1 MKNKRIIDAMGN
13 IDDELILGAERVTRK
28 AKKPYLKWGAV
39 AASFVLIAAAIVFVP
54 MMMEDSEPPLIPNGD
69 LIENVTDGEETG
81 NALTQPTETEVT
93 EDVTASDGEETGNAL
108 TQPTETEV
116 TEDVTTSD
124 GGTGSGGSKNGI
136 FALDSLNGRYGD
148 KDIFQGETGFMEW
161 PWNDKTTSEK
171 YYLLD
176 FNSKEY
182 IARDHRKV
190 SSDLIEEYLCDS
202 EAFGYEYDY
211 SNDESIKHTKTVAIY
226 KIKNVSE
233 DAVVAVEH
241 DVEYYVYFTRD
252 VEQPATFGEFM
263 ELLGFEENI
272 ELENYTLYQGKK
284 VGEHY
289 RIESDNYIMQILL
302 QCTSAPTVYEDNS
315 IGMTP
320 REYGTASESS
330 TYSVSLDIL
339 GKEYA
344 SFTITSEA
352 LGIYKKVFYVSEL
365 GYVYTNIM
373 EYGYAYNIGTT
384 ATAQI
389 LEYLKG
395 DDAIECEMEP
405 YMYYLCGIVTEIGD
419 DYILLDDSVM
429 CKNPEDGVV
438 FKIDVSDPGVYRYVK
453 YGYFEEGSVVQIAFW
468 NRIEVGE
475 NNTVSG
481 AISIW
486 EGQLVDGDVIIE
498 E

>member
-13 IDDELILGAERVTRK
+13 IDDELIMGADAVPVK

-39 AASFVLIAAAIVFVP
+39 AASFALIAAAVVFVP
-54 MMMEDSEPPLIPNGD
+54 MMMEDSEPPLIPRGD
-69 LIENVTDGEETG
+69 LIENVTDREETD
-81 NALTQPTETEVT
+81 NALAQPEDTQ
-93 EDVTASDGEETGNAL
+93 A
-108 TQPTETEV
+108 TQDKENN
-116 TEDVTTSD
+116 S
-124 GGTGSGGSKNGI
+124 GSKDGI

-161 PWNDKTTSEK
+161 SWNDKTTSEK

-176 FNSKEY
+176 FNGKEY
-182 IARDHRKV
+182 VARDHRKISAELV
-190 SSDLIEEYLCDS
+190 EEYVCDA

-211 SNDESIKHTKTVAIY
+211 SNDESIKHTKAVAIY
-226 KIKNVSE
+226 KVKNVSE
-233 DAVVAVEH
+233 DAVIAVEH
-241 DVEYYVYFTRD
+241 DGEYYVYFTRE

-263 ELLGFEENI
+263 NLLGFEENV
-272 ELENYTLYQGKK
+272 TLNKYSVYESRKKQG
-284 VGEHY
+284 HY
-289 RIESDNYIMQILL
+289 EIDGGFVMNVLKN
-302 QCTSAPTVYEDNS
+302 CASAPATGFDFTFDRTSYVAFTV
-315 IGMTP
+315 
-320 REYGTASESS
+320 
-330 TYSVSLDIL
+330 
-339 GKEYA
+339 
-344 SFTITSEA
+344 TSEA
-352 LGIYKKVFYVSEL
+352 LGIYKKVFYVSPL

-373 EYGYAYNIGTT
+373 EYGYGYNIGTT

-453 YGYFEEGSVVQIAFW
+453 YGYFEEDSVVQIAFW